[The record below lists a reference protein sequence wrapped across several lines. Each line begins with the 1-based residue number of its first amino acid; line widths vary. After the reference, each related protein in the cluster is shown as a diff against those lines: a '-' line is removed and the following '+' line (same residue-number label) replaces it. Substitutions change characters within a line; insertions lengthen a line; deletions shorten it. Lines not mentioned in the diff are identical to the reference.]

1 MPDLH
6 TKLSSIWERIVA
18 KAAGDDLHV
27 NARFRAFNWDCVRE
41 KLAQG
46 LCDAAYDRFTD
57 WYGSTKRRRDDT
69 DASQSTTAKTAS
81 TSTILTRSAKRRG

>member
-6 TKLSSIWERIVA
+6 AKLSSIWEAIVA

-27 NARFRAFNWDCVRE
+27 NAHFRAFNWDSVRE

-46 LCDAAYDRFTD
+46 LCDASYDRFTD

-69 DASQSTTAKTAS
+69 EASESTVNPAG
-81 TSTILTRSAKRRG
+81 TSTMVTRSAKRRMN